1 MNLEKKKELALDQDI
16 NSLMDRMG
24 YQPIKQTQY
33 EVWYLSPFRPG
44 ENQPSFHVS
53 KGSFVKSVWNDF
65 GKGGRTG
72 GNIIH
77 LVRELKGLGYK
88 DAIDYILDYTVGN
101 RYKTRVSDDSRR
113 LKQNPI
119 PKSDRHILENATDLE
134 HSALF
139 AYLTQKRSL
148 TKEVATKYL
157 KQVHFKDT
165 QTGRHFF
172 APGIP
177 NLKGGFEIN
186 NQVNGCKFKSP
197 VPSSSKSMSFIEV
210 GKPQTEVLVFE
221 GFLDTLSFLVYF
233 KRNEFPS
240 SCLILN
246 SASMEQEAF
255 AFISERGFSQINGYF
270 DHDARGR
277 ELTKSFSDH
286 FGDSFQDKSQLYLGH
301 KDFNAFLQSSRSS
314 QPGLDF
320 YSKLIG

>member
-24 YQPIKQTQY
+24 YQPFKQTQY

-44 ENQPSFHVS
+44 ESQPSFHVS

-101 RYKTRVSDDSRR
+101 RYETRFSDDSRR

-119 PKSDRHILENATDLE
+119 PKSERHILENARDLE

-139 AYLTQKRSL
+139 AYLTQERSL
-148 TKEVATKYL
+148 TKEVAAKYL

-186 NQVNGCKFKSP
+186 NQVNGCKFKAP
-197 VPSSSKSMSFIEV
+197 VPSSSKSMSFIEG
-210 GKPQTEVLVFE
+210 GKPHREVLVFE
-221 GFLDTLSFLVYF
+221 GFLDALSFLVYF

-255 AFISERGFSQINGYF
+255 AFIREQGYSLVKGFF
-270 DHDARGR
+270 DHDDRGQ
-277 ELTKSFSDH
+277 ELNLSFSIN
-286 FGDSFQDKSQLYLGH
+286 FGDDFQDMSQIYFGY
-301 KDFNAFLQSSRSS
+301 KDFNAFLQLSKSV
-314 QPGLDF
+314 QTGLDF
-320 YSKLIG
+320 NSS